1 MCQARIGIAVGHVA
15 VFEPHDPWT
24 DAVQVDR
31 SDDRPVITFGIDLDQ
46 VDVIHSRRPQGAL
59 DRVAGYL
66 LNDNI
71 AVANAMLTQMLPVK
85 RSGHRGMASMAVQIA
100 SAFIFGDRR
109 TQ

>member
-46 VDVIHSRRPQGAL
+46 VDVIHSRRSQGAL
-59 DRVAGYL
+59 HRVAGYL

-71 AVANAMLTQMLPVK
+71 AVGNAMLAEMLPFE
-85 RSGHRGMASMAVQIA
+85 RCCHRGMTSMAIQIA
-100 SAFIFGDRR
+100 SA
-109 TQ
+109 